1 IARGQVTVTKCDVY
15 MISGVLEATDFGA
28 KIQRSPAEPGDQGCL
43 QVGAG
48 DEGNARAVAL
58 RDHVHRDVDEL
69 MATPVADRDPVDCQP
84 SDLDAQRLQRTCAVG
99 PDHQSGAALSQ
110 PIRALENLYVHARV
124 AQRDCS
130 GKTPDAGA
138 DDERFQTIERA
149 HTSDSP
155 SGPNAIFEIKALAP
169 DPARRAANSAES

>member
-1 IARGQVTVTKCDVY
+1 

-28 KIQRSPAEPGDQGCL
+28 KIQRLPPEPSDQGRL

-48 DEGNARAVAL
+48 DEGNAGAL
-58 RDHVHRDVDEL
+58 MLPDHVHRKVDEL
-69 MATPVADRDPVDCQP
+69 MATPVAERDPVDGQP

-110 PIRALENLYVHARV
+110 LIRTLENLYVHARV

-155 SGPNAIFEIKALAP
+155 SGPNAIFEIKAWAP
-169 DPARRAANSAES
+169 DPASRAANCSES